1 MKYNAHARLTP
12 IRIKT
17 AAIRTVMIF
26 MLKIRFWP
34 ALITCAA
41 TLIAI
46 ALGFWQRDRTHQ
58 KAALQKRL
66 LQYQNAAPIPV
77 TAAPR
82 PLRDVAYHRVRA
94 GAGCRSI
101 RSIWITARIMIN
113 PAFMCSWRSRSI
125 TVLLMRWSTA
135 AGCRVM
141 QRSAPEFFRIRRPRA
156 KLRSKALRVRQNL
169 DIAPYQKETGLSLQP
184 VVIWQTGNAKDGLI
198 RDWPPATAGIERNL
212 GYMVQWWGIAVAIA
226 LCGLYGAYRAAR

>member
-1 MKYNAHARLTP
+1 MKYSAHARLTP

-77 TAAPR
+77 TAAPL
-82 PLRDVAYHRVRA
+82 PLRDVATLGCARA

-101 RSIWITARIMIN
+101 RSIWITRRMLVNRGWLPRHAAQRARILPYQT
-113 PAFMCSWRSRSI
+113 PAGEIEIKGIARPD
-125 TVLLMRWSTA
+125 
-135 AGCRVM
+135 AGRAFELGAGG
-141 QRSAPEFFRIRRPRA
+141 SAP
-156 KLRSKALRVRQNL
+156 
-169 DIAPYQKETGLSLQP
+169 
-184 VVIWQTGNAKDGLI
+184 
-198 RDWPPATAGIERNL
+198 
-212 GYMVQWWGIAVAIA
+212 
-226 LCGLYGAYRAAR
+226 

>member
-1 MKYNAHARLTP
+1 MKYSAHARLTP

-58 KAALQKRL
+58 
-66 LQYQNAAPIPV
+66 NAAPIPV
-77 TAAPR
+77 TAAPL

-94 GAGCRSI
+94 RGR
-101 RSIWITARIMIN
+101 WM
-113 PAFMCSWRSRSI
+113 PEY
-125 TVLLMRWSTA
+125 TVYLDN
-135 AGCRVM
+135 
-141 QRSAPEFFRIRRPRA
+141 RPYH
-156 KLRSKALRVRQNL
+156 
-169 DIAPYQKETGLSLQP
+169 DQP
-184 VVIWQTGNAKDGLI
+184 GFYVL
-198 RDWPPATAGIERNL
+198 
-212 GYMVQWWGIAVAIA
+212 
-226 LCGLYGAYRAAR
+226 